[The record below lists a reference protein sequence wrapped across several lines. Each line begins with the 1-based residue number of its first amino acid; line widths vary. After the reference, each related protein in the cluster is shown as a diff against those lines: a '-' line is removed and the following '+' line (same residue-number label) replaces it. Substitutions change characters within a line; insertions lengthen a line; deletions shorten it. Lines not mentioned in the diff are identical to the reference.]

1 MLVTSNKRKP
11 AKSDAALL
19 DIRKALEKGWL
30 ALRRRFPPKLNA
42 RVQANVPKHERAKFK
57 SFLLTVNRFGD
68 VDLEKVA
75 RRVRVSKEL
84 LDKWM
89 NTPEISRRVNHFL
102 NLGRE
107 SRAWSVV
114 SWAKVLFKQG
124 HARRKAPLT
133 NADEIPPDGIDYGNM
148 LPLAKQAAVSFERP
162 ELFRASI
169 EFALTMQ
176 EVGGLSSAKQ
186 FFIDLGKCLSH
197 GRRGTQRIE
206 PKWWDKLDL
215 DIADII
221 LCHNPPISDED
232 AVHELKNRGHPPMSK
247 ERFRTR
253 KHRLIHDAQTVWKR
267 C

>member
-1 MLVTSNKRKP
+1 
-11 AKSDAALL
+11 
-19 DIRKALEKGWL
+19 
-30 ALRRRFPPKLNA
+30 
-42 RVQANVPKHERAKFK
+42 
-57 SFLLTVNRFGD
+57 
-68 VDLEKVA
+68 
-75 RRVRVSKEL
+75 
-84 LDKWM
+84 
-89 NTPEISRRVNHFL
+89 
-102 NLGRE
+102 
-107 SRAWSVV
+107 
-114 SWAKVLFKQG
+114 
-124 HARRKAPLT
+124 
-133 NADEIPPDGIDYGNM
+133 M

>member
-1 MLVTSNKRKP
+1 MIVNEFRASRGRSMLVTSNKKKA

-19 DIRKALEKGWL
+19 DIQKALEKDWL
-30 ALRRRFPPKLNA
+30 ALGRRIPPKLNA
-42 RVQANVPKHERAKFK
+42 WVPTNVRKHERAKFK
-57 SFLLTVNRFGD
+57 SFLLTVQRLGD
-68 VDLEKVA
+68 VDLEKAA
-75 RRVRVSKEL
+75 RRLRVSKEL

-102 NLGRE
+102 TRGRT
-107 SRAWSVV
+107 SRAWRVV
-114 SWAKVLFKQG
+114 GWAKVLFKKG

-133 NADEIPPDGIDYGNM
+133 N
-148 LPLAKQAAVSFERP
+148 
-162 ELFRASI
+162 
-169 EFALTMQ
+169 
-176 EVGGLSSAKQ
+176 
-186 FFIDLGKCLSH
+186 IDLGKCLSH

-232 AVHELKNRGHPPMSK
+232 AVHELKNRGHAEMSK

-253 KHRLIHDAQTVWKR
+253 KHRLIHDAHAVCISLLK
-267 C
+267 